1 MRAWRICLA
10 LAILLGSDLATL
22 RTIGWSKG
30 TEVKVAVWFFGSI
43 AGIVALTLA
52 QDDGSARKEVDPAR
66 EADIRHEARKRC
78 LDEIWAIALG
88 EDIDKV
94 VGVDVARAYHLT
106 MLGMK
111 KKGD

>member
-30 TEVKVAVWFFGSI
+30 TEVKV